1 MYSELEKAQIFRQFE
16 QDIDYTI
23 RIFYN
28 QSIPQKDIKRCQDYI
43 FCKLSMIKDILEQE
57 GNIKEIVQLLN
68 AIHNNRNVMNIL
80 YPYWIYI
87 YNWKYEYD
95 IILQKYATH
104 AILLDDILDSFIMLS
119 NSKPKPKKISPSKKG
134 RKGFKKKTSTRKR
147 KKKTFF

>member
-1 MYSELEKAQIFRQFE
+1 MCSELVKAQIFRQFKK
-16 QDIDYTI
+16 DIDYTI

-57 GNIKEIVQLLN
+57 GQIKELVQLLN
-68 AIHNNRNVMNIL
+68 AIHNNRNIMNIL

-87 YNWKYEYD
+87 YNWRYEYN
-95 IILQKYATH
+95 IILQKYATP
-104 AILLDDILDSFIMLS
+104 AILLDDIVDSFIMLS
-119 NSKPKPKKISPSKKG
+119 NSKPKKISPSKKG

>member
-1 MYSELEKAQIFRQFE
+1 MYSELLKAQIFRQFK
-16 QDIDYTI
+16 QDIDDTI
-23 RIFYN
+23 SIFYN
-28 QSIPQKDIKRCQDYI
+28 RYIPQNIIKHYQDYI

-87 YNWKYEYD
+87 YNWRYEYNN
-95 IILQKYATH
+95 ILQKYATPV
-104 AILLDDILDSFIMLS
+104 ILLDDILDSFIMLS

>member
-1 MYSELEKAQIFRQFE
+1 MYSELVKTKIFTQFK

-23 RIFYN
+23 SIFYN
-28 QSIPQKDIKRCQDYI
+28 RSIPQKDIKWYQDCI

-57 GNIKEIVQLLN
+57 GNIKEIIQLLN
-68 AIHNNRNVMNIL
+68 AISNNKDVMNIL

-95 IILQKYATH
+95 IILQKYATP

-119 NSKPKPKKISPSKKG
+119 NSKPKSKKISPSKKG
-134 RKGFKKKTSTRKR
+134 RKGFKRKTSTRKR